1 MSKIYRRLL
10 QNKFLILVLS
20 LSLIAFIVLYL
31 ADTYLQSTPRLSEL
45 LRSIAAALL
54 TSFLVGFVFEYITRR
69 ELSDLIS
76 NSVYEELK
84 KFFSHAEGEQHL
96 YSFWRSMIDD
106 GLSIIIPQDESGVEP
121 IVRVSDISA
130 SLNLYGGLIDKYGLP
145 GKQENIDI
153 EFIQKNNPSLDIKS
167 FKHNLVIVGAPGAN
181 PLATA
186 AFKYFYHLPAKTKN
200 VEKGYVFA
208 VNNSGSSKYLESP
221 FIIPCGAENPG
232 LWEIRNGK
240 VTKRYDRVD
249 PTHRDGTSRDVCL
262 LVSGR
267 FVNAVGQ
274 TLNVLV
280 IAGCSRFS
288 TIDGIQFVMSNEN
301 WASLL
306 PPRNEN
312 VTATVLEISTSFAQ
326 GRRVQIT
333 RSPHAFL

>member
-153 EFIQKNNPSLDIKS
+153 
-167 FKHNLVIVGAPGAN
+167 
-181 PLATA
+181 
-186 AFKYFYHLPAKTKN
+186 
-200 VEKGYVFA
+200 
-208 VNNSGSSKYLESP
+208 
-221 FIIPCGAENPG
+221 
-232 LWEIRNGK
+232 
-240 VTKRYDRVD
+240 
-249 PTHRDGTSRDVCL
+249 
-262 LVSGR
+262 
-267 FVNAVGQ
+267 
-274 TLNVLV
+274 
-280 IAGCSRFS
+280 
-288 TIDGIQFVMSNEN
+288 
-301 WASLL
+301 
-306 PPRNEN
+306 
-312 VTATVLEISTSFAQ
+312 
-326 GRRVQIT
+326 
-333 RSPHAFL
+333 